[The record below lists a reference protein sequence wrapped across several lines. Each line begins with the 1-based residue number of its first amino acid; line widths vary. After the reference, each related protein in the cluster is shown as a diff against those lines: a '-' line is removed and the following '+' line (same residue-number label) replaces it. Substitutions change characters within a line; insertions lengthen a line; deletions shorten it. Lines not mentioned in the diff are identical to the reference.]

1 MKYLQEF
8 EKYNSDAKLSLN
20 IQTNELDFT
29 LFESV
34 KTQEKFFKDVEK
46 KVKKYGGIVTNK
58 TVFRTELEIMS
69 EYGKY
74 IISLHINK
82 HDFDSRIYSIYGSFS
97 NVDVLKD
104 PIISQFTPNTLS
116 GKCNFYNKNAKEL
129 IIYFDNFL
137 SIITTPNIY
146 TKANKYNI
154 L

>member
-1 MKYLQEF
+1 MKIK
-8 EKYNSDAKLSLN
+8 KYN
-20 IQTNELDFT
+20 E

-46 KVKKYGGIVTNK
+46 LVKKYGGVLTNN
-58 TVFRTELEIMS
+58 TEFRIELDIMS

-74 IISLHINK
+74 HISLHK
-82 HDFDSRIYSIYGSFS
+82 SDVDSSIYSIFGCFD

-104 PIISQFTPNTLS
+104 PIISQFTPNTWS
-116 GKCNFYNKNAKEL
+116 GKCNFHNKSAKEMIL
-129 IIYFDNFL
+129 YFDYFL

-146 TKANKYNI
+146 TKAKKYNV